1 MIYLLLRQP
10 DVQQKNRMQA
20 VRFCNASVPISRLIL
35 FIIVHLL
42 HQHVSTPVH
51 LSNHIVDSRLGD
63 TMPIHKQILMRL
75 RVMTCKAEKAAKI
88 YPSRRRPERF

>member
-20 VRFCNASVPISRLIL
+20 VRFRNASVPISRLIL

-42 HQHVSTPVH
+42 HQNVSTPVH

-63 TMPIHKQILMRL
+63 AMPIHKEILMRL
-75 RVMTCKAEKAAKI
+75 CLMTCKAEKAAKI
-88 YPSRRRPERF
+88 DTSRGRSKRF